1 MEAEDFKFFFSK
13 VHDIK
18 MQEEIKGL
26 LNKPVSVWSEL
37 NGKSL
42 RILNGNLVESNA
54 MKDGYLVVNGENTLS
69 FSGQQVSKIDKTN
82 LYLKFIYKG

>member
-1 MEAEDFKFFFSK
+1 
-13 VHDIK
+13 
-18 MQEEIKGL
+18 MQKEIKGL
-26 LNKPVSVWSEL
+26 LNKNVSIWSEL

-42 RILNGNLVESNA
+42 RILNGNLMESNS

-82 LYLKFIYKG
+82 LYLKFTYKG